1 MTMTTMTYNTDVLEE
16 TEVETNQ
23 DEGSKIVLYNDHV
36 NTFEHVIMC
45 LVAFCDHK
53 FQQAEQCAVIVH
65 YKGKCIV
72 KHGDKDDMK
81 KIAKKM
87 SEEHLTV
94 EVI

>member
-1 MTMTTMTYNTDVLEE
+1 L
-16 TEVETNQ
+16 
-23 DEGSKIVLYNDHV
+23 G
-36 NTFEHVIMC
+36 FC
-45 LVAFCDHK
+45 L
-53 FQQAEQCAVIVH
+53 CAVIVH